1 MIVELRVRDLATI
14 ADVTLEFGDGLNV
27 LSGETGAGKSMLVDA
42 LALLLGE
49 RADSQQV
56 RPGAGRIIVEG
67 VFEVA
72 APRVRSQVEELGL
85 DFEDH
90 RMVIRREVQ
99 SGGRS
104 RAWINGS
111 PTTAAVLAQVGAL
124 LVDLHGQH
132 ETQSLLR
139 PDAQRDILDAFGHAE
154 GERQAVAE
162 GFDALRRLT
171 ESESALTT
179 RRDEVR
185 RRADYLRH
193 VVKEIDEARLK
204 PGEDEQLETE
214 ARRLNHAGQL
224 VEFSERMVAALDGKD
239 GDALAALI
247 QAERALAALEKIDSG
262 TSAWRE
268 MLDAA
273 YANVSE
279 LARTASEYASRVQE
293 DPARLAEIERRRD
306 LLFRLGQKY
315 GATADAIQTTR
326 DHAAGELD
334 LLDTADLDLK
344 AIAARRSAAVAALR
358 SAADAL
364 STRRRDA
371 AGRLARGVNRLL
383 ASLGLPGGKLSVALD
398 PLPEPGS
405 SGQEAVTFM
414 VALNAGL
421 EPRALSR
428 SASGGELSRIMLA
441 LKVVL
446 AGHDAIPTL
455 IFDEVDQGI
464 GGEVGSQV
472 ADALAEVSGKHQV
485 LVITHL
491 PQIAARADR
500 HILVSKQTRAGMAT
514 SSVEI
519 IHGEDRVTEIAR
531 MLGDSEASESRKHA
545 QAMLGKTASKLNR
558 SH

>member
-1 MIVELRVRDLATI
+1 VIQELRVRDLATI
-14 ADVTLEFGDGLNV
+14 ADVTLEFGEGLNV

-49 RADSQQV
+49 RADSGQV
-56 RPGAGRIIVEG
+56 RPGAGRISVEG
-67 VFEVA
+67 VFEVGS
-72 APRVRSQVEELGL
+72 PRMRAQVEQLGL
-85 DFEDH
+85 DLEDQ
-90 RMVIRREVQ
+90 RLVVRREVQ
-99 SGGRS
+99 VGGRS

-111 PTTAAVLAQVGAL
+111 PTTASVLAQVGAL

-139 PDAQRDILDAFGHAE
+139 ADAQRDILDAFGHAD
-154 GERQAVAE
+154 GEREAVTAAFAALQSLRASEAE
-162 GFDALRRLT
+162 LVA
-171 ESESALTT
+171 

-193 VVKEIDEARLK
+193 VVKEIDEARIK
-204 PGEDEQLETE
+204 PGEDAGLEGE

-224 VEFSERMVAALDGKD
+224 VELGERIAASLDGD
-239 GDALAALI
+239 EGNALAALQ
-247 QAERALAALEKIDSG
+247 QADRALTSLEKVDPE
-262 TSAWRE
+262 TTAWRE

-273 YANVSE
+273 YANLSE
-279 LARTASEYASRVQE
+279 LARTAAEYASRVQE
-293 DPARLAEIERRRD
+293 DPNRLAEIERRRD
-306 LLFRLGQKY
+306 VLFRLSQKY
-315 GATADAIQTTR
+315 GATLDAIVGTR
-326 DHAAGELD
+326 NDAAAELD
-334 LLDTADLDLK
+334 LLDTADTDLRAIGARRVAAVSELK
-344 AIAARRSAAVAALR
+344 A
-358 SAADAL
+358 AADAL
-364 STRRRDA
+364 SARRGEA
-371 AGRLARGVNRLL
+371 SGRLARGVNRLL
-383 ASLGLPGGKLSVALD
+383 GNLGLPGGKMSAALA
-398 PLPEPGS
+398 PLPEPVS
-405 SGQEAVTFM
+405 SGQEEVTFM

-421 EPRALSR
+421 EPRALAR

-472 ADALAEVSGKHQV
+472 ADALAEVSAKHQV

-519 IHGEDRVTEIAR
+519 IHGEDRVTEVAR
-531 MLGDSEASESRKHA
+531 MLGDSEAPESRKHA
-545 QAMLGKTASKLNR
+545 QAMLGKTRQATRK
-558 SH
+558 